1 MGRVV
6 QMLPTTDKALNEEAK
21 ALIGHLEPVLDTM
34 NEYERNIVG
43 NIKEIV
49 SSSTGVCNRTGLI
62 FLRATVD
69 YYLKEERE
77 AD

>member
-1 MGRVV
+1 MGRVI
-6 QMLPTTDKALNEEAK
+6 QMLPPTAEATTEEAK

-34 NEYERNIVG
+34 NEYERKIVG

-77 AD
+77 ED